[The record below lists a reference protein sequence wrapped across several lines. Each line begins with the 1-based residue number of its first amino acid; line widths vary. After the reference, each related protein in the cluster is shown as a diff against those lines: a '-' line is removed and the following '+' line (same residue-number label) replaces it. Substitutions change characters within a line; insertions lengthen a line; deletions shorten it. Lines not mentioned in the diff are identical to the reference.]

1 VFFLLCM
8 RFDLLTEAQAARRLL
23 QGNVGSQRLL
33 THHLLTNVF
42 PDFADKKQPEQRL
55 FFS

>member
-23 QGNVGSQRLL
+23 QGNVGSRRLL
-33 THHLLTNVF
+33 AHHLLTNVF
-42 PDFADKKQPEQRL
+42 PDFADKKQPE
-55 FFS
+55 